1 MWLLLKL
8 TKQQT
13 HLKHTFK
20 CNHLEVTNQMNQSL
34 YSLTYP
40 VNSYEPIKAALKSL
54 IHHPDL
60 FKEIQEL
67 QTLSDNE
74 SLSKTLVTM
83 ITRDQTYGSD
93 SLKNLCELSLDAQK
107 MIRNKALRKLESRN
121 NAITGDL
128 ASAFTVFNAC
138 KDTEQGREFALK
150 FLVFQIHY
158 LINPNYIRVLN
169 QIYKLRAANSKLNQ
183 IEDALTIQQ
192 NNTEIKK
199 LLDQNQYKAE
209 DFIILYVYYITLLD
223 YVRATQQ
230 KCYNLQKDGKKK
242 YSISTTVINHLENE
256 LQKAFQF
263 NQSFDY
269 GIDSVNKV
277 TIEERPL
284 PPLSSDT
291 HKQIRTEGTTAWFL
305 KSYCYYTN
313 IIYKQGIKRSALYD
327 GRYYHIDNKTISDLQ
342 LAIQQANQTEY
353 TAKDTCC
360 LSDKAL
366 EHLRNMANGTE
377 KNKAHVD
384 YIPLNNGI
392 LKLDRCD
399 PEKSVLLGFTP
410 DIVTVIPIQAN
421 YIENFSEA
429 TEEYKKIDYYFDY
442 ISGRFDE
449 NYKEYYQ
456 EIKNR
461 IIESLSTVIT
471 RSQEFKKFF
480 YLHGVADS
488 GKTSLIEIMLASL
501 FDKNL
506 YYSSKNLDELDRG
519 KHNFEMAT
527 LENKALLLIDE
538 GGKENTSMRSISQIN
553 LDNVSISLKQIVGGS
568 RLDGSEK
575 NKQDKKAL
583 YPECRVFI
591 TSNNYINLE
600 DKATLEKMVYIPLNI
615 KVNAA
620 ELKDI
625 FPDISIQKIKDVF
638 FNYLLRNGLYKVYR
652 NYTEHGYYFTPS
664 KFIDGIQQ
672 SAKQATTLYKSVIDF
687 IDEENI
693 SDKLPCLNNEC
704 YSASNKERFTLKY
717 WRELYK
723 SGDWTKLSD
732 NHFNN
737 VFCELLGVRS
747 LPRQRIN
754 GKQCTVVLP
763 KEFPTYGA
771 YQRYCDEQA
780 YILTKTISEN
790 TDLHLKEVKA
800 NLNQCE

>member
-1 MWLLLKL
+1 MTNKFKL
-8 TKQQT
+8 D
-13 HLKHTFK
+13 
-20 CNHLEVTNQMNQSL
+20 
-34 YSLTYP
+34 YP
-40 VNSYEPIKAALKSL
+40 TDSYEPIKSALKSI

-67 QTLSDNE
+67 QPISNKE
-74 SLSKTLVTM
+74 SLSKTLLTI
-83 ITRDQTYGSD
+83 ITSDLTYGAAT
-93 SLKNLCELSLDAQK
+93 LKNLSDLSKDAQE
-107 MIRNKALRKLESRN
+107 MIKNKALRKLESRN

-158 LINPNYIRVLN
+158 LINPDYIKILN
-169 QIYKLRAANSKLNQ
+169 QICKLRTANSKLDP
-183 IEDALTIQQ
+183 IEDALTLQQ
-192 NNTEIKK
+192 NITEIKK
-199 LLDQNQYKAE
+199 LLEQNQYQVD
-209 DFIILYVYYITLLD
+209 DFIILYAYYITLLD
-223 YVRATQQ
+223 YVRTTQQ
-230 KCYNLQKDGKKK
+230 KCYNLQKDGTKK
-242 YSISTTVINHLENE
+242 YSISTPIINHLENE

-263 NQSFDY
+263 NQSFNY
-269 GIDSVNKV
+269 GIDSENKV

-291 HKQIRTEGTTAWFL
+291 HKQIRTEGTTAWLL

-313 IIYKQGIKRSALYD
+313 IVYKQGIKRSALYD

-353 TAKDTCC
+353 TSKYTSC
-360 LSDKAL
+360 LGDKSL

-377 KNKAHVD
+377 KNKAPVD

-392 LKLDRCD
+392 LKLDRYE
-399 PEKSVLLGFTP
+399 PEKTILLGFSP

-421 YIENFSEA
+421 YIENFSTD

-442 ISGRFDE
+442 ISGRFDDT
-449 NYKEYYQ
+449 YKEHYQ
-456 EIKNR
+456 EIKAR

-538 GGKENTSMRSISQIN
+538 GGKENTSIRSITQLN
-553 LDNVSISLKQIVGGS
+553 LDNVSISLKQIVGGG

-575 NKQDKKAL
+575 NKQDKKTL

-600 DKATLEKMVYIPLNI
+600 DKATLEKMIYIPLNI
-615 KVNAA
+615 KVNLS

-625 FPDISIQKIKDVF
+625 FPDITDSNTRDVF
-638 FNYLLRNGLYKVYR
+638 FNYLLRNGLYRVYE
-652 NYTEHGYYFTPS
+652 NYRDNGYYFTPS
-664 KFIDGIQQ
+664 KFIDGLQQ
-672 SAKQATTLYKSVIDF
+672 SAKQATTLYKSVSDF
-687 IDEENI
+687 IEDENI
-693 SDKLPCLNNEC
+693 SGKLPCLKNER
-704 YSASNKERFTLKY
+704 YSSSTQEKFSLKY
-717 WRELYK
+717 WREQYK
-723 SGDWTKLSD
+723 TGNWTKLSD
-732 NHFNN
+732 SHFNE
-737 VFCELLGVRS
+737 VFCELLGLRNQ
-747 LPRQRIN
+747 PRQKIN
-754 GKQCTVVLP
+754 GKQVTVLLP
-763 KEFPTYGA
+763 KEFTTYGA
-771 YQRYCDEQA
+771 YQRYCEEQDRIQA
-780 YILTKTISEN
+780 IQTKKISEN
-790 TDLHLKEVKA
+790 TEQHFKEVKA
-800 NLNQCE
+800 NLNQIIE